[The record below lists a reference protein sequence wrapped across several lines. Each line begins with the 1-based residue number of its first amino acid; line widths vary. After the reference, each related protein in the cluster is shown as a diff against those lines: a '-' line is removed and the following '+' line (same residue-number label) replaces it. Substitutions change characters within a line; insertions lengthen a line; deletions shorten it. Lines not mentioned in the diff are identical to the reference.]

1 MLTGR
6 RIHSF
11 VLGTVVVLLVLLLAC
26 GQEATPTSTPAIDA
40 DAIAAQV
47 QSAMQQALGDQ
58 PAADAP
64 SAETIASLV
73 QEAVAGSA
81 PSGTSPEQLQAMV
94 QSAVAAAVKE
104 GVSSEDLQAV
114 VAQAVQSAVGE
125 AMTTETP
132 SAAPTPDAMMP
143 AKVEPFGV
151 LDVGHPELGVMIFVL
166 KNQPYQAFRF
176 TNTMGTHETFFARA
190 PDGSQIPRVVED
202 WTAEETP
209 DGAIYTFHFQEGV
222 KWHDR
227 LGDWGELNVDDILFS
242 IENISSEGTPHA
254 AAGGIRR
261 IFGCDE
267 CELTKVDDLTLQL
280 KRPSATFEITWH
292 VKHPTESIMAVHS
305 RRHYEAVGEDEANLQ
320 PVGTGP
326 WEVMDFR
333 ADDFIRMKAVRDHWR
348 HIPEWDEM
356 VWHGI
361 LEEST
366 RFANF
371 LTGELDTGKFNLD
384 SVTAIKDE
392 ASPEVKYMTLPGS
405 VLEYVVI
412 TGLQYNL
419 DHPAHLPDAEGKVRV
434 PLSDDP
440 FDCSVPWVSCERDV
454 SSEEWQQ
461 ALKVRKAMSLAID
474 RQKLVNSLAFGE
486 GRPRSVP
493 FWAGHEAR
501 FQQLGLDKLEFT
513 YDPDEAKRLLAEA
526 GHPEGFEIDMTLALR
541 GIEQAKSVCTMWE
554 SVNVSCV
561 QRQVNFGSYRPT
573 LVSRVAKGTWGFNV
587 APQIEPLW
595 VMGLFHDSN
604 NSLNLG
610 FEHPDFQALLDEAN
624 TLIDDD
630 ARFAKQAE
638 MSRWIFDNVMLF
650 PTYEAAAVWP
660 LGSEVDAWEQMA
672 GSPIL
677 LSNWE
682 DVPHRK
688 Q

>member
-1 MLTGR
+1 MAQA
-6 RIHSF
+6 
-11 VLGTVVVLLVLLLAC
+11 TVA
-26 GQEATPTSTPAIDA
+26 ATPT
-40 DAIAAQV
+40 
-47 QSAMQQALGDQ
+47 
-58 PAADAP
+58 
-64 SAETIASLV
+64 
-73 QEAVAGSA
+73 
-81 PSGTSPEQLQAMV
+81 
-94 QSAVAAAVKE
+94 
-104 GVSSEDLQAV
+104 
-114 VAQAVQSAVGE
+114 
-125 AMTTETP
+125 
-132 SAAPTPDAMMP
+132 AAPAPVEVMP
-143 AKVEPFGV
+143 AKVEPYGV

-176 TNTMGTHETFFARA
+176 TNNMGTHESFFARA
-190 PDGSQIPRVVED
+190 NDGSQIPWGVRE
-202 WTAEETP
+202 WQAEETA
-209 DGAIYTFHFQEGV
+209 DGATYTFHFQEGV
-222 KWHDR
+222 KWHEGY
-227 LGDWGELNVDDILFS
+227 GDWGDLTVDDVLFS

-267 CELTKVDDLTLQL
+267 CQLTKIDDLTLQL
-280 KRPSATFEITWH
+280 ERPSATFEITWH
-292 VKHPTESIMAVHS
+292 VKHPTESVMSLHS
-305 RRHYEAVGEDEANLQ
+305 KRHYETVGEDDANLQ

-326 WEVMDFR
+326 WEVTDFR
-333 ADDFIRMKAVRDHWR
+333 ADEYIRMTAVRDHWR
-348 HIPEWDEM
+348 HTPEWDEM

-371 LTGELDTGKFNLD
+371 LTGELDTGKFTLET
-384 SVTAIKDE
+384 VAAIKDE

-412 TGLQYNL
+412 TGQQYNL

-434 PLSDDP
+434 PLGDDP
-440 FDCSVPWVSCERDV
+440 FDCTVAWVSCDRDV

-461 ALKVRKAMSLAID
+461 ALKVRLAMSFAID

-486 GRPRSVP
+486 GRPRSVL
-493 FWAGHEAR
+493 FWTGHETR
-501 FQQLGLDKLEFT
+501 FKQLGLDELVHP
-513 YDPDEAKRLLAEA
+513 YDADEAKRLLAEA
-526 GHPEGFEIDMTLALR
+526 GYPDGFEIDMTLALR
-541 GIEQAKSVCTMWE
+541 AIEQAKSVCTMWE
-554 SVNVSCV
+554 SVNISCV

-573 LVSRVAKGTWGFNV
+573 LVSRVAKGTWGLNV

-595 VMGLFHDSN
+595 IMGLFHDSN
-604 NSLNLG
+604 NSLNVG

-638 MSRWIFDNVMLF
+638 ISRWIFDNVMLL

-660 LGSEVDAWEQMA
+660 LGPEVDAWEQMA

-682 DVPHRK
+682 YVPHRE